1 LPSKPALFLFSLS
14 PLLSLYLSLSLSQ
27 PFSSLRLFPSFIEH
41 GVHTRTTVIF
51 RVNARVDSDARAR
64 GRTRWKKR
72 RRPGVTERS
81 FGDGELRGD
90 SVARSEGCYDKGL
103 RYLSGGD
110 RQINEKGS
118 HEREED

>member
-1 LPSKPALFLFSLS
+1 MRGKEWNGKRGKGRS
-14 PLLSLYLSLSLSQ
+14 
-27 PFSSLRLFPSFIEH
+27 RL
-41 GVHTRTTVIF
+41 
-51 RVNARVDSDARAR
+51 
-64 GRTRWKKR
+64 
-72 RRPGVTERS
+72 GVTRRS
-81 FGDGELRGD
+81 FDGGELRGD

>member
-1 LPSKPALFLFSLS
+1 M
-14 PLLSLYLSLSLSQ
+14 
-27 PFSSLRLFPSFIEH
+27 
-41 GVHTRTTVIF
+41 
-51 RVNARVDSDARAR
+51 NARVDSDARAR
-64 GRTRWKKR
+64 GRMRWKKR

-81 FGDGELRGD
+81 FGGGELRGD
-90 SVARSEGCYDKGL
+90 SVARSEGCCDKGL

>member
-1 LPSKPALFLFSLS
+1 MDA
-14 PLLSLYLSLSLSQ
+14 
-27 PFSSLRLFPSFIEH
+27 
-41 GVHTRTTVIF
+41 GVQVRETR
-51 RVNARVDSDARAR
+51 RERKR
-64 GRTRWKKR
+64 GEDRTKLGATR
-72 RRPGVTERS
+72 RS
-81 FGDGELRGD
+81 FDGGELRGD